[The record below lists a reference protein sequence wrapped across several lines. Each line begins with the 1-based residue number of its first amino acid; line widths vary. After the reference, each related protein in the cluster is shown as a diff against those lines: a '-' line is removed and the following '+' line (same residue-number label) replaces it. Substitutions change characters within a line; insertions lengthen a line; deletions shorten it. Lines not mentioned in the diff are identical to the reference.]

1 MDPKAAR
8 HDLREPSGEAIDAQ
22 LLRIRDMHVVPLVVL
37 IDGRQD
43 RSELS
48 YWPQGGAV
56 GLAARRSGG
65 VCVWPGGYSSGDA
78 WPITIPVYFVSP
90 TPGRHHRLAM
100 RGAGNNCRP

>member
-22 LLRIRDMHVVPLVVL
+22 LLRIPVVL

-48 YWPQGGAV
+48 YWPQGVLGGAV
-56 GLAARRSGG
+56 GQAA
-65 VCVWPGGYSSGDA
+65 
-78 WPITIPVYFVSP
+78 T
-90 TPGRHHRLAM
+90 
-100 RGAGNNCRP
+100 